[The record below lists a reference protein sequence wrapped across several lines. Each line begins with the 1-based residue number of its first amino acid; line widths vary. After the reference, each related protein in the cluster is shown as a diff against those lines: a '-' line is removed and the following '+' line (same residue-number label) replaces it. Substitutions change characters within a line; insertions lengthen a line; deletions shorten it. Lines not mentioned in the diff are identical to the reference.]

1 MAQVKGTEMN
11 TLTSFRAI
19 EAQEIASNLENY
31 LEYGAETRAEYLAM
45 LSEDYGVDLD
55 IVHAMADVL
64 GPNEDFDG
72 LVTSLE
78 DMA

>member
-1 MAQVKGTEMN
+1 MN

-31 LEYGAETRAEYLAM
+31 LEYGAETRAKYLAM

-64 GPNEDFDG
+64 GPLEDFDG

-78 DMA
+78 DIA